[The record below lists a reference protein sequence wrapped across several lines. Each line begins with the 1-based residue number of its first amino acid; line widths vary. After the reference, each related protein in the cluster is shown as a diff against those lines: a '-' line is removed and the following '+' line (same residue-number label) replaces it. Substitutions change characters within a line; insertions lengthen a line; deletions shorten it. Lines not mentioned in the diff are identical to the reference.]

1 MIALYD
7 YHRSSAAYRVRI
19 ALNLKGLSYEPR
31 AVDLLRGEQLEPGY
45 CEVNPQGRVPT
56 LVDQQRRLG
65 QSLAIIE
72 YLDETCPDPPLLP
85 PTAPERARVRQLAQ
99 IVACEIHPLNNLRVL
114 QHLEQDLRVDEETKR
129 QWYQRWIAEGFAA
142 FESLLADDRTGRYC
156 HGDAPTLADCCL
168 VPQVYNAR
176 RWDCDLSP
184 YPAIRRIEAG
194 CLALPAFDRARP
206 EAQPHAP
213 R

>member
-19 ALNLKGLSYEPR
+19 ALNLKGLHYESQP
-31 AVDLLRGEQLEPGY
+31 VDLLDGGQSDETYRRI
-45 CEVNPQGRVPT
+45 NPQGRVPT
-56 LVDQQRRLG
+56 LVDPQQALG

-72 YLDETCPDPPLLP
+72 FLDETCPDPPLLP
-85 PTAPERARVRQLAQ
+85 DEARARARVRQLAQ
-99 IVACEIHPLNNLRVL
+99 IVACDIHPLNNLRVL
-114 QHLEQDLRVDEETKR
+114 QHLEQQLGTSEEQR
-129 QWYQRWIAEGFAA
+129 RAWYRRWIAEGFAA
-142 FESLLADDRTGRYC
+142 IETLLDDERTGRYC
-156 HGDAPTLADCCL
+156 HGDAPTMADCCL

-184 YPAIRRIEAG
+184 YPSICRIDAS
-194 CLALPAFDRARP
+194 CLSLPAFARARP
-206 EAQPHAP
+206 EAQPRAP